1 MGLLR
6 KNKEPDKVQLY
17 HLWKSKILTI
27 KFKEMIELNSAWKS
41 DGDSFVAIDD
51 DVTIDTA
58 KLKENLESHEIKNPS
73 LVQMDS
79 ELIMHFQK
87 NSTVS
92 IKNGFFTF
100 ERDDLIETG
109 LPEDLCLAKE
119 KEMKHRNWKSLGCI
133 AKTGALATG
142 AFAAGYA
149 IGDKV
154 VPDFKNWNS

>member
-41 DGDSFVAIDD
+41 DGDSFLSIDD
-51 DVTIDTA
+51 DVTLDTS
-58 KLKENLESHEIKNPS
+58 KLKENLESRMIKNPS

-79 ELIMHFQK
+79 ELLMHFQK
-87 NSTVS
+87 NSTVT

-109 LPEDLCLAKE
+109 LPEDLFLVKE
-119 KEMKHRNWKSLGCI
+119 KEMKHRNWKALGSI
-133 AKTGALATG
+133 AKTGALCTG
-142 AFAAGYA
+142 AFVAGYA
-149 IGDKV
+149 IADKV
-154 VPDFKNWNS
+154 VPDFKVNS

>member
-1 MGLLR
+1 MGILR

-17 HLWKSKILTI
+17 HLWSSKTFTI

-51 DVTIDTA
+51 DVTIDTS
-58 KLKENLESHEIKNPS
+58 KLRENLEHHEIKNPS
-73 LVQMDS
+73 LVLMDS
-79 ELIMHFQK
+79 ELIMHFEK

-109 LPEDLCLAKE
+109 LPEDLFLAKE
-119 KEMKHRNWKSLGCI
+119 KEMKHRNWKALGSI

-142 AFAAGYA
+142 AFAAGYT

-154 VPDFKNWNS
+154 APDFKNWNS